1 MQFIQTN
8 KKQFH
13 KETLKLCNTD
23 ENGQPKNASL
33 ETVGCVYN
41 RYRLVHRWVP
51 EMVLNVQ
58 SDSLIGYIQE
68 NKTIFYDKTIKFFSS
83 LCFINLR
90 FIQEGSYKSKIYK
103 EEYAELVI
111 LWYGKRIE
119 RLFSFRLLLRIG
131 KQKAFKIV
139 SVLF

>member
-68 NKTIFYDKTIKFFSS
+68 KKKTIFYDKTNKIFIFS
-83 LCFINLR
+83 LFCMLFVFLGPR
-90 FIQEGSYKSKIYK
+90 
-103 EEYAELVI
+103 V
-111 LWYGKRIE
+111 KRPFG
-119 RLFSFRLLLRIG
+119 L
-131 KQKAFKIV
+131 
-139 SVLF
+139 

>member
-58 SDSLIGYIQE
+58 SDSLIGYIQDC
-68 NKTIFYDKTIKFFSS
+68 KTIFYDKTNKIFLFSLFLVSMRLRLRELSLVCVPFF
-83 LCFINLR
+83 LCG
-90 FIQEGSYKSKIYK
+90 EGKKAPHRKKKAHTAFFPSQPMLLKSKI
-103 EEYAELVI
+103 LT
-111 LWYGKRIE
+111 
-119 RLFSFRLLLRIG
+119 
-131 KQKAFKIV
+131 
-139 SVLF
+139 

>member
-8 KKQFH
+8 KKMFH
-13 KETLKLCNTD
+13 KETHKLCNTD

-58 SDSLIGYIQE
+58 SDSLIGYIQDC
-68 NKTIFYDKTIKFFSS
+68 KTIFYDKTNKIFLFSLFLVSMRLRLRELSLVCVPFFPSPHRKKKAHTAFLPS
-83 LCFINLR
+83 QPMLL
-90 FIQEGSYKSKIYK
+90 KSKI
-103 EEYAELVI
+103 LT
-111 LWYGKRIE
+111 
-119 RLFSFRLLLRIG
+119 
-131 KQKAFKIV
+131 
-139 SVLF
+139 

>member
-8 KKQFH
+8 KKRAKQFH
-13 KETLKLCNTD
+13 KGTLKLCNTD

-68 NKTIFYDKTIKFFSS
+68 KKKTIFTIKPILFFEEEKCIP
-83 LCFINLR
+83 LFFFVCY
-90 FIQEGSYKSKIYK
+90 SY
-103 EEYAELVI
+103 
-111 LWYGKRIE
+111 
-119 RLFSFRLLLRIG
+119 F
-131 KQKAFKIV
+131 
-139 SVLF
+139 